1 MKIRSFNKNTGLGFT
16 LIAIILLILSIN
28 LRSKVTSKDYYA
40 YKKTYVK
47 IAMVRDI
54 GQFEDKDKDHR
65 QNGFYNLGKKA
76 QSYIDKLDE
85 LDKYKEKKDSENY
98 YKLLSKASIF
108 ARSLGDDL
116 NPALADE
123 HFKVSERNL
132 VAGKIS
138 EFSNQASNAFRKELI
153 DRNLKP
159 MNLIYDRSLTFYD
172 KTKDEKILDTAIN
185 AQIPRDTSSFILLFR
200 LIYQYKLVLIL
211 ILISVFIYAGA
222 YKYEFINENSYDLV
236 KTQPLDMGKVYD
248 KKFLASLIFC
258 FKFLIITLGSI
269 LILGLIKDPR
279 NTLDFPMLK
288 YLGMVDDPNL
298 VVDYS
303 KNFTYI
309 SLGQYLIELSILS
322 FSLLI
327 FLVSLTQVLS
337 LIGKDMLKTYLGLGV
352 AIFIMF
358 VGLYF
363 GKSYSIFNPMTY
375 FLSEKIVDGSF
386 YVRYGIRH
394 LDTYFAS
401 IYLIGLAFV
410 FYLFGRKLAKK
421 I

>member
-1 MKIRSFNKNTGLGFT
+1 
-16 LIAIILLILSIN
+16 
-28 LRSKVTSKDYYA
+28 
-40 YKKTYVK
+40 
-47 IAMVRDI
+47 MVRDI

-309 SLGQYLIELSILS
+309 SLWQYLIELSILS

-386 YVRYGIRH
+386 YVRYWIRH